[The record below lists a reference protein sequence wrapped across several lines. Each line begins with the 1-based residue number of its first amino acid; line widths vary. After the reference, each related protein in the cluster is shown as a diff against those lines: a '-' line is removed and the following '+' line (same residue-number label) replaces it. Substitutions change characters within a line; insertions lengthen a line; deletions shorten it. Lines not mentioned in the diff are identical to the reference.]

1 MLIVWQAV
9 NAAPNDAK
17 EFSRAF
23 LIGIPSITGQ

>member
-9 NAAPNDAK
+9 NAARTTLRNSP
-17 EFSRAF
+17 AF